1 MSPIITHEDEL
12 ILAKSEREL
21 VSQFK
26 KLAKAQSSLI
36 DSQKKYAESISKASI
51 IRDMLNRTFRDVLK
65 QMQTLA
71 REHRSNI
78 KDEEVNLY
86 KDIISKN
93 DDYIKANNKYLNAI
107 KDLAVQKEYLV
118 QKKEEFVD
126 ALSELA
132 DKRSIVIKKA
142 LNAEKAKNKLI
153 DGDKLNI
160 LDQELNDVQRDFDR
174 AREIFLKKIHQF
186 IEVRDEINALWI
198 KLKDTITEL
207 SQKILLFLLISFF
220 QKN

>member
-1 MSPIITHEDEL
+1 MSPIITHQDEL
-12 ILAKSEREL
+12 ELAKAEMEL

-26 KLAKAQSSLI
+26 KLAKAQSALI
-36 DSQKKYAESISKASI
+36 GSQKKYAENLM
-51 IRDMLNRTFRDVLK
+51 RTNNTREMLNRTFRDVLK

-93 DDYIKANNKYLNAI
+93 DDYVKANNTYLNAI
-107 KDLAVQKEYLV
+107 KDIAVQKEYLV

-126 ALSELA
+126 ALAELA

-142 LNAEKAKNKLI
+142 LDAEKAKNKLI

-160 LDQELNDVQRDFDR
+160 LDQQLNDVQRDFDR
-174 AREIFLKKIHQF
+174 ARDILIKKIYQF
-186 IEVRDEINALWI
+186 TEVRDEINTLWI

-207 SQKILLFLLISFF
+207 S
-220 QKN
+220 

>member
-12 ILAKSEREL
+12 ELAKMEKEL

-26 KLAKAQSSLI
+26 KLAKAQSALI
-36 DSQKKYAESISKASI
+36 SSQKKYAENISNANI
-51 IRDMLNRTFRDVLK
+51 IREMLNRTFRDVLK

-86 KDIISKN
+86 KEIIQKN
-93 DDYIKANNKYLNAI
+93 DDYIKSNNKYLNAI

-126 ALSELA
+126 ALA
-132 DKRSIVIKKA
+132 NVANRRSNVIKKA
-142 LNAEKAKNKLI
+142 LDVEKAKNKLI

-160 LDQELNDVQRDFDR
+160 LDQQLNDVQRDFDR
-174 AREIFLKKIHQF
+174 ARDILLKKIHQF
-186 IEVRDEINALWI
+186 IEVRDEINELWM
-198 KLKDTITEL
+198 KLKDTVTEL
-207 SQKILLFLLISFF
+207 S
-220 QKN
+220 

>member
-1 MSPIITHEDEL
+1 MGLKMSPIITHEDEL
-12 ILAKSEREL
+12 ELAKMEKEL

-26 KLAKAQSSLI
+26 KLAKAQNSLNSSQI
-36 DSQKKYAESISKASI
+36 KYAENITKANN
-51 IRDMLNRTFRDVLK
+51 IREMLTRTFRDVLK

-93 DDYIKANNKYLNAI
+93 DDYVKANNTYLNAI
-107 KDLAVQKEYLV
+107 KDIAVQKEYLV

-126 ALSELA
+126 ALAELA

-142 LNAEKAKNKLI
+142 LDAEKAKNKLI

-160 LDQELNDVQRDFDR
+160 LDQQLNDVQRDFDR
-174 AREIFLKKIHQF
+174 ARDILIKKIYQF
-186 IEVRDEINALWI
+186 TEVRDEINTLWI

-207 SQKILLFLLISFF
+207 S
-220 QKN
+220 

>member
-1 MSPIITHEDEL
+1 
-12 ILAKSEREL
+12 
-21 VSQFK
+21 
-26 KLAKAQSSLI
+26 
-36 DSQKKYAESISKASI
+36 
-51 IRDMLNRTFRDVLK
+51 MLNRTFRDVLK

-86 KDIISKN
+86 KDIIQKN
-93 DDYIKANNKYLNAI
+93 DEYIKGNITYLNAI
-107 KDLAVQKEYLV
+107 KDLAVQKDYLI
-118 QKKEEFVD
+118 QKKEEFID
-126 ALSELA
+126 ALADVA

-174 AREIFLKKIHQF
+174 AREIFIKKIHQF
-186 IEVRDEINALWI
+186 IEVRDEINTLWI
-198 KLKDTITEL
+198 KLKYFSFHLYIFFKKMMNPKL
-207 SQKILLFLLISFF
+207 KFIKQKSIKLIENI
-220 QKN
+220 KNYIK

>member
-12 ILAKSEREL
+12 ELAKLEKEL

-26 KLAKAQSSLI
+26 KLAKAQKSLI
-36 DSQKKYAESISKASI
+36 SSQIKYAENISNANN
-51 IRDMLNRTFRDVLK
+51 IREMLNRTFRDVLK

-93 DDYIKANNKYLNAI
+93 DGYIKANNIYLNAI
-107 KDLAVQKEYLV
+107 KDLAVQKDYLV
-118 QKKEEFVD
+118 QKKEEFVESL
-126 ALSELA
+126 AELA
-132 DKRSIVIKKA
+132 NKRSIVIKRA
-142 LNAEKAKNKLI
+142 LDAEKAKNKLI

-160 LDQELNDVQRDFDR
+160 LDQQLNDVQRDFDR
-174 AREIFLKKIHQF
+174 ARDIFIKKIYQF
-186 IEVRDEINALWI
+186 TEVRDEINTLWI

-207 SQKILLFLLISFF
+207 S
-220 QKN
+220 

>member
-12 ILAKSEREL
+12 ELAKMEKEL

-26 KLAKAQSSLI
+26 KLAKAQNSLI
-36 DSQKKYAESISKASI
+36 SSQIKYAENITKANN
-51 IRDMLNRTFRDVLK
+51 IREMLTRTFRDVLK

-93 DDYIKANNKYLNAI
+93 DDYVKANNTYLNAI
-107 KDLAVQKEYLV
+107 KDIAVQKEYLV

-126 ALSELA
+126 ALAELA

-142 LNAEKAKNKLI
+142 LDAEKAKNKLI

-160 LDQELNDVQRDFDR
+160 LDQQLNDVQRDFDR
-174 AREIFLKKIHQF
+174 ARDILIKKIYQF
-186 IEVRDEINALWI
+186 TEVRDEINTLWI

-207 SQKILLFLLISFF
+207 S
-220 QKN
+220 

>member
-12 ILAKSEREL
+12 ELAKLEKEL

-36 DSQKKYAESISKASI
+36 NSQMKYAENLTKTNIT
-51 IRDMLNRTFRDVLK
+51 RDMLNRTFRDVLK

-71 REHRSNI
+71 RERRSNI

-86 KDIISKN
+86 KEIIQQN
-93 DDYIKANNKYLNAI
+93 DDYIKKNNKYMNAI

-118 QKKEEFVD
+118 QKKEEFIN
-126 ALSELA
+126 ALTEVA
-132 DKRSIVIKKA
+132 NKRSNVIKKA
-142 LNAEKAKNKLI
+142 LNVEKAKNKLI

-174 AREIFLKKIHQF
+174 AREILLKKISQF
-186 IEVRDEINALWI
+186 NEVRDEVNNLWI
-198 KLKDTITEL
+198 KLKDTISEL
-207 SQKILLFLLISFF
+207 S
-220 QKN
+220 

>member
-12 ILAKSEREL
+12 ELSKMEKEL
-21 VSQFK
+21 VSQLRK
-26 KLAKAQSSLI
+26 IAKAQNNLI
-36 DSQKKYAESISKASI
+36 SSQKKYAENLSKVNV

-86 KDIISKN
+86 KEIIQKN
-93 DDYIKANNKYLNAI
+93 DNYIKANNNYLNAI

-118 QKKEEFVD
+118 EKKEEFIN
-126 ALSELA
+126 ALTDVA
-132 DKRSIVIKKA
+132 NNRTIVIKKA
-142 LNAEKAKNKLI
+142 LDVEKAKNKLI

-160 LDQELNDVQRDFDR
+160 LDQELNDVQRNFDR
-174 AREIFLKKIHQF
+174 ARDILLKKIKQF
-186 IEVRDEINALWI
+186 LEVKHEINSLWL
-198 KLKDTITEL
+198 KLKDKIEEL
-207 SQKILLFLLISFF
+207 S
-220 QKN
+220 

>member
-1 MSPIITHEDEL
+1 MSPIITHQDEL
-12 ILAKSEREL
+12 ELAKSEKEL

-26 KLAKAQSSLI
+26 KLAKAQQNLI
-36 DSQKKYAESISKASI
+36 NSQIKYAENIANANN
-51 IRDMLNRTFRDVLK
+51 IREMLNRTFRDVLK

-93 DDYIKANNKYLNAI
+93 DGYIKANNIYLNAI

-118 QKKEEFVD
+118 KKKEEFVD
-126 ALSELA
+126 SLAELA
-132 DKRSIVIKKA
+132 NKRSIVIKKA
-142 LNAEKAKNKLI
+142 LDAEKAKNKLI

-160 LDQELNDVQRDFDR
+160 LDQQLNDVQRDFDR
-174 AREIFLKKIHQF
+174 ARDIFIKKIYQF
-186 IEVRDEINALWI
+186 TEVRDEINKLWI

-207 SQKILLFLLISFF
+207 S
-220 QKN
+220 